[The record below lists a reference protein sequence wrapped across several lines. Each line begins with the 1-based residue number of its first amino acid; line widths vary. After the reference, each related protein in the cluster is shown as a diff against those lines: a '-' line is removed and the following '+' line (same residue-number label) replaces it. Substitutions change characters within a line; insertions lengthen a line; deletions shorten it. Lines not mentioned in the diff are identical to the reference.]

1 MSAEEADELTLRH
14 AKPKDVPRLEEL
26 IATSVRGLS
35 VGYYTAQQIESAIR
49 YMFGVDSQLIKDR
62 TYYLIESST
71 GPVACGGWSK
81 RETLFGGDRHKS
93 GADPLLD
100 PHVSPARIRAFFVHP
115 DRAKQGLG
123 RRLYV
128 ACRNAAEAAG
138 FRHLELAATL
148 PGEPMYARLGFERLE
163 RIDVRLPDGIV
174 LPVVRMSRA
183 IG

>member
-1 MSAEEADELTLRH
+1 MKGGEADELTLRH
-14 AKPKDVPRLEEL
+14 AKAGDVPRLEAL

-35 VGYYTAQQIESAIR
+35 VGYYTDQQVESAIR

-62 TYYLIESST
+62 TYYLIENST
-71 GPVACGGWSK
+71 GPVACGGWSM

-100 PHVSPARIRAFFVHP
+100 PRVAPARIRAFFVHP
-115 DRAKQGLG
+115 EWAKRGLG

-138 FRHLELAATL
+138 FRRFELAATL
-148 PGEPMYARLGFERLE
+148 PGEPMYARLGFERVAPIEVTL
-163 RIDVRLPDGIV
+163 RDGVV
-174 LPVVRMSRA
+174 LPVVRMARP